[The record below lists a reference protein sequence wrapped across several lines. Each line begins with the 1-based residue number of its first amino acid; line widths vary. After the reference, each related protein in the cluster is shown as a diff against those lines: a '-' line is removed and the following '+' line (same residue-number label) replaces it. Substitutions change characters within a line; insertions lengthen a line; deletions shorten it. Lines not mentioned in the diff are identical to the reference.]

1 MAKAD
6 NIWDLQLMVAAPPV
20 DSSSRLMLRP
30 ERRRESERAEE
41 VDFIVVDS
49 FVIPS

>member
-1 MAKAD
+1 
-6 NIWDLQLMVAAPPV
+6 MVAAPLV

-30 ERRRESERAEE
+30 ERGRERERGERERRKE

>member
-1 MAKAD
+1 MAAP
-6 NIWDLQLMVAAPPV
+6 PPV

-30 ERRRESERAEE
+30 ERGEKREREREREREAK

>member
-1 MAKAD
+1 MA
-6 NIWDLQLMVAAPPV
+6 LAAPPV
-20 DSSSRLMLRP
+20 DSSSRLME
-30 ERRRESERAEE
+30 ERGKEREGEEEEEEE